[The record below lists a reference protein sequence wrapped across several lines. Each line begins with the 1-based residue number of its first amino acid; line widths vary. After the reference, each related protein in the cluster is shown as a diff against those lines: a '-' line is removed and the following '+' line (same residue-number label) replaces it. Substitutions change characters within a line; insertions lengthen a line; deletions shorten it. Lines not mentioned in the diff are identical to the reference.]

1 MIGKEKLGDGGARK
15 EEGEQADEERRCD
28 AQLGNVRS

>member
-1 MIGKEKLGDGGARK
+1 MIGKEKLGDGWARK

-28 AQLGNVRS
+28 ASLGNVRS